1 MENVNSHFPYNIMQ
15 DANRA
20 ENECWKNEQEFME
33 LYHAEDGRLRGA
45 FWFIVG
51 GMQERTAKVL
61 LSRYRDNMTYSVIS
75 KEVGLSVERCRQL
88 VAKGLRE
95 FRKHRNAEF
104 LMGGVREVYEKEVA
118 DATRKNLEIGKNE
131 VLVEL
136 LELLNNKAVTI
147 ETLRNIYIENR
158 ECANPFLDMTIDEFA
173 DEFKL
178 SIRTY
183 NCIIRA
189 FRYTRTAKERTP
201 EEIVKLRRRGI
212 SDDNVHWSIHTVRD
226 LAMMTDDEIRNIRN
240 LGQKS
245 YMELIHAMKL
255 AGVEPKPADEEGE
268 TETA

>member
-1 MENVNSHFPYNIMQ
+1 MENINNHFPYNIMQ
-15 DANRA
+15 DSNRA
-20 ENECWKNEQEFME
+20 ECDCWKNEQEFME
-33 LYHAEDGRLRGA
+33 LYHADDGKLRGA

-61 LSRYRDNMTYSVIS
+61 LNRYRDNMTYSAIS

-95 FRKHRNAEF
+95 FRKKRNLVF
-104 LMGGVREVYEKEVA
+104 LVNGICETYETEMA
-118 DATRKNLEIGKNE
+118 DDKRRNLEIGKNE

-212 SDDNVHWSIHTVRD
+212 SDDNAHWAIRTVRD
-226 LAMMTDDEIRNIRN
+226 LATLTDDEIRNIRN

-255 AGVEPKPADEEGE
+255 AGVEPKPAPASEEGE
-268 TETA
+268 TA